1 MLGKQKPAGE
11 KLGIYIHIP
20 FCRSKCD
27 YCDFYS
33 LAGHEDQMDRYQK
46 ALLAHLKES
55 AFAARGMAVDTIYFG
70 GGTPSFYGEKRL
82 RALLSA
88 IKKHYTVEKDA
99 EITLEAN
106 PDSADFKSLKALRR
120 AGFNRIS
127 IGLQSACPAELEAVH
142 RPHTVEQGDEA
153 VAAARKAGFANLSL
167 DLIYG
172 LPTQTVSSWQNTVEH
187 VLTLEPEHLSC
198 YGLKVEEGTPLAA
211 RAAAGEPLPD
221 DDAQADMYLWMVERL
236 AQAGYEQYE
245 ISNFAKPGFAYR
257 HNLRYWQLRPYI
269 GFGPAAHSD
278 FGGRRYSWVRD
289 LEGYIAGVLEGGAL
303 LDSQDLIPEE
313 ERGCEYLML
322 GLRTV
327 RGIEEW
333 EYRSRY
339 FMDYA
344 PIEARLEELQPQGW
358 TEKTAEGR
366 WRFTPWGFLVSN
378 VLISDLLERQE
389 KVRLDA
395 LLPRAQARYQGN
407 RQDAAQAGPQL
418 VLQ

>member
-1 MLGKQKPAGE
+1 MRDRQTDGGE

-33 LAGHEDQMDRYQK
+33 LAGQEGRMDSYQK
-46 ALLAHLKES
+46 ALLAHLKET
-55 AFAARGMAVDTIYFG
+55 APIARSFSVDTVYFG
-70 GGTPSFYGEKRL
+70 GGTPSWYGAKRL
-82 RALLSA
+82 SELLKA
-88 IKKHYTVEKDA
+88 IKKNYKVEKDA
-99 EITLEAN
+99 EITFEAN
-106 PDSADFKSLKALRR
+106 PDSADFKTLRALRR
-120 AGFNRIS
+120 AGFNRVS
-127 IGLQSACPAELEAVH
+127 FGFQSACPGELELVH

-153 VAAARKAGFANLSL
+153 VAAARKAKLKNLSL

-172 LPTQTVSSWQNTVEH
+172 LPGQTMESWQETVEH
-187 VLTLEPEHLSC
+187 ALALDPEHLSC
-198 YGLKVEEGTPLAA
+198 YGLKVEEGTPLAV
-211 RAAAGEPLPD
+211 RAAAGEVLPD

-245 ISNFAKPGFAYR
+245 ISNFAKPGFASR

-289 LEGYIAGVLEGGAL
+289 LEGYITGVLEGGEL

-327 RGIEEW
+327 HGIEEW
-333 EYRSRY
+333 EYRGRY
-339 FMDYA
+339 FMDFA
-344 PIEARLEELQPQGW
+344 PLEARLEELRAKGW
-358 TEKTAEGR
+358 TEKTPEGR

-378 VLISDLLERQE
+378 VLIGDLLERQE
-389 KVRLDA
+389 KVRLDT
-395 LLPRAQARYQGN
+395 LLPRVQARYQGK
-407 RQDAAQAGPQL
+407 R
-418 VLQ
+418 

>member
-1 MLGKQKPAGE
+1 MRDNPE

-33 LAGHEDQMDRYQK
+33 LAGQEGRMDSYQK
-46 ALLAHLKES
+46 ALLAHLKET
-55 AFAARGMAVDTIYFG
+55 APMARNCSVDTVYFG
-70 GGTPSFYGEKRL
+70 GGTPSWYGAKRL
-82 RALLSA
+82 RELLKA
-88 IKKHYTVEKDA
+88 IQKNYRVDAGA
-99 EITLEAN
+99 EITFEAN
-106 PDSADFKSLKALRR
+106 PDSADFKTLRALHR
-120 AGFNRIS
+120 AGFNRVS
-127 IGLQSACPAELEAVH
+127 LGFQSACPGELESVN

-153 VAAARKAGFANLSL
+153 VAAARKAKLKNLSL
-167 DLIYG
+167 DLICG
-172 LPTQTVSSWQNTVEH
+172 LPGQTMESWQESVEH
-187 VLTLEPEHLSC
+187 ALALDPEHLSC

-211 RAAAGEPLPD
+211 RAAAGEVLPD

-236 AQAGYEQYE
+236 QQAGYEQYE
-245 ISNFAKPGFAYR
+245 ISNFAKPGFASR

-289 LEGYIAGVLEGGAL
+289 LEGYITGVLKGGTL

-333 EYRSRY
+333 EYRGRY
-339 FMDYA
+339 FMDFA
-344 PIEARLEELQPQGW
+344 PIEARLEEFRAQGW
-358 TEKTAEGR
+358 AEKTAGGR
-366 WRFTPWGFLVSN
+366 WHFTPKGFLVSN
-378 VLISDLLERQE
+378 QLIGELLERQE

-395 LLPRAQARYQGN
+395 LLPRVQARYQGK
-407 RQDAAQAGPQL
+407 R
-418 VLQ
+418 